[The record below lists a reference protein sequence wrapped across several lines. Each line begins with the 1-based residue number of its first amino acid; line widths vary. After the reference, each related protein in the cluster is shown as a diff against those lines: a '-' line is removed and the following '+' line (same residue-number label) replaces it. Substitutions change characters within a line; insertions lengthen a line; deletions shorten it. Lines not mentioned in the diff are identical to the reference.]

1 MAILPLVNSVRYMV
15 LSIVFGLVF
24 SIVLRCLMG
33 VAFIAFTGLIT
44 TVQAKQALQLSVQ
57 TDPAKPAFGQ
67 VEVVGV
73 DNELLSVM
81 KQSKVENA
89 SWKDRVAIHIS
100 SSFEPIEV
108 ASLPSVAGDYE
119 VVDNRVRFTPR
130 FAPMLGLVYH
140 IQVRLAGYLPLEK
153 TVQLGTLVS
162 ANNELTLVSS
172 IYPSSDTIP
181 ENTLRFYVHFSQ
193 PMQRG
198 QVREKIRL
206 LDEQGQVVNQAF
218 ILGPMGELW
227 DREQR
232 RLTLLLDP
240 GRIKQGVRPNRALGL
255 ALASGKQRTLVIDA
269 DFKDANGQRLNKE
282 FRQAYSIGNAIRQ
295 AIALAQ
301 WQINSPRTG
310 TREPLE
316 VQFTRSLDQAMLSH
330 AISVRSSDGNPIIG
344 HIQLTANES
353 LWSFTPEHPW
363 EPSLHYLSVAPEL
376 EDVAG
381 NNLLGPLDVKL
392 TTPIVGS
399 TMQATPNTVEI
410 SFQPQIVH

>member
-1 MAILPLVNSVRYMV
+1 MGFAF
-15 LSIVFGLVF
+15 IVFI
-24 SIVLRCLMG
+24 S
-33 VAFIAFTGLIT
+33 FIIPVQAKQAK
-44 TVQAKQALQLSVQ
+44 QAKQALQISVQ

-67 VEVVGV
+67 VEVLGI
-73 DNELLSVM
+73 DNELLSAM
-81 KQSKVENA
+81 KQSAFDNA
-89 SWKDRVAIHIS
+89 SWQDKVTIHIS
-100 SSFEPIEV
+100 SSLEPIEA
-108 ASLPSVAGDYE
+108 ASLPGVAGHYG

-140 IQVRLAGYLPLEK
+140 IQVRLSGYLPLEK

-162 ANNELTLVSS
+162 AHNELTLVSS
-172 IYPSSDTIP
+172 IYPSSNTIP
-181 ENTLRFYVHFSQ
+181 ENTLRFYVHFSR

-198 QVREKIRL
+198 QVLEKIRL

-218 ILGPMGELW
+218 MLGPMGELW

-255 ALASGKQRTLVIDA
+255 ALESGKQRTLVIDA
-269 DFKDANGQRLNKE
+269 DFKDANGRRLNKE
-282 FRQAYSIGNAIRQ
+282 FRQAYFIGNAIRQ
-295 AIALAQ
+295 AIAPAQ
-301 WQINSPRTG
+301 WQINSPRAG
-310 TREPLE
+310 TQEPLH
-316 VQFTRSLDQAMLSH
+316 VQFERSLDQAMLSH
-330 AISVRSSDGNPIIG
+330 AVRILGSDGNPIIG

-353 LWSFTPEHPW
+353 LWSFTPERPW
-363 EPSLHYLSVAPEL
+363 APSLHYLSVAPEL

-399 TMQATPNTVEI
+399 TLQAISNPIEI
-410 SFQPQIVH
+410 AFQPRTVH